1 MKKKA
6 AFIFILS
13 LLLMFS
19 TGCKNVSIDSPD
31 IEDNSWKMDSIV
43 YFDDTQYEVLAVG
56 ESDSQDPETQV
67 IDMILT
73 ASDGRITLTDN
84 TNGTVYEGT
93 YKGES
98 SNSETTI
105 YKIVLDGKEGYAS
118 VSSTIYA
125 DDTEVRTMPIN
136 LGNYAIYFFEA

>member
-56 ESDSQDPETQV
+56 ESDSQDPEAKV

-93 YKGES
+93 YKQES